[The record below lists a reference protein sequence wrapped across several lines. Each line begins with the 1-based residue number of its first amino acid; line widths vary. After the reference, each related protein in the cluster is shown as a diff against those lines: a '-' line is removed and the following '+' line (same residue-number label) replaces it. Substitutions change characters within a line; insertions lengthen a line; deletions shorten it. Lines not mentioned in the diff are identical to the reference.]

1 MLEAVEGLLKVAEA
15 LLVGVEGQQRRFWLE
30 AAALVVALR
39 RERVVE
45 VEEGRQ
51 LP

>member
-1 MLEAVEGLLKVAEA
+1 MAEA
-15 LLVGVEGQQRRFWLE
+15 LLVGVEAPQRRFWHG
-30 AAALVVALR
+30 AAALVAAPR
-39 RERVVE
+39 REHVVE